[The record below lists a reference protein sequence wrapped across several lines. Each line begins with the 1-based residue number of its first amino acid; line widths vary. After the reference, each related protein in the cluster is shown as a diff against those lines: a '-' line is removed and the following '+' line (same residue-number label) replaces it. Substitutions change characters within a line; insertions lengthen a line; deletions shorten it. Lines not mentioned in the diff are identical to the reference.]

1 MQFLVPHFPPQMSCS
16 LPYSRVARPQA
27 PLPNAS
33 CMPFPGFTLLSFP
46 FITLSS
52 LVQYFQQ
59 EAVGKI
65 AQWVKWFWMV
75 ESDSSDILTQKI
87 IPDGYP
93 EVIFHYGDPY
103 EINITGNWERQSL
116 SLLAGQAQKFFH
128 LRNTGVTRMFAI
140 KLQPWTLHAL
150 SETDASTLLDR
161 VVPLHSSQVWSEL
174 RTIAIT
180 NQLLEEK
187 CEIIGKLLSAQEFA
201 TPKVVQQALQRVLAA
216 NGLLTIQELI
226 ASLNV
231 SERTLER
238 HFKLHVGL
246 SPKRYCRIIRH
257 AYIFKV
263 VNEKPD
269 NWAQVAY
276 KAGYYDQTHFIKNF
290 QEFTGEDPSK
300 YGFDDKTFA
309 NFFLK

>member
-1 MQFLVPHFPPQMSCS
+1 MHALSWLYPP
-16 LPYSRVARPQA
+16 
-27 PLPNAS
+27 
-33 CMPFPGFTLLSFP
+33 SFP
-46 FITLSS
+46 YITLSS

-75 ESDSSDILTQKI
+75 ESEATEIITQKI

-93 EVIFHYGDPY
+93 EVIFHYGDLY
-103 EINITGNWERQSL
+103 ETNITGNWELQSL

-128 LRNTGVTRMFAI
+128 LRNTGVARMFAI
-140 KLQPWTLHAL
+140 KLQPWTLHVL
-150 SETDASTLLDR
+150 SEIDASFLLDQ
-161 VVPLHSSQVWSEL
+161 VVPLPSDQIWSEL
-174 RTIAIT
+174 RSVAIT
-180 NQLLEEK
+180 NQPFEGK
-187 CEIIGKLLSAQEFA
+187 CETIGRVISTHEFA
-201 TPKVVQQALQRVLAA
+201 TPFVVQQALQQILAT
-216 NGLLTIQELI
+216 NGLLTIQELMG
-226 ASLNV
+226 SLDI

-263 VNEKPD
+263 VNEKSD